1 MEGYYKVKVK
11 KGTKNGFT
19 CKWSDKSKWTKTI
32 NFKKYNGAILTGSV
46 NNLIVLDVD
55 VSKKKDEVKADGI
68 TEFDKYIE
76 QYGEPLTYKVKT
88 PSGGFHYYF
97 KFENSDIAAKQI
109 IKDSLPNA
117 SGYRNAGLD
126 IRTNGGLIIMAG
138 STIYNVGHYEVI
150 RDVPL
155 IEMPL
160 TLLEWLTDA
169 EANCSTTEKPQSIK
183 KKLGNVEDVQR
194 DYTYYDLTDEKIIEI
209 LTLLP
214 AKYKDN
220 YSDWLKVLTVMKHHN
235 KKKLWD
241 KYSKGSYH
249 YNKAKNYSMWDRNKG
264 IFNIN
269 YLVSVLRSMGH
280 KIDFFK
286 RYKAYEPITK
296 VINNINKINC
306 NYTYISEAIPYELYK
321 QHNTIILQSSTGTG
335 KTTAVAALVAQSMEE
350 YEDLNFL
357 SITTR
362 TTLCDQH
369 MTSFKNIDIQH
380 YQTCTDMM
388 DARH

>member
-126 IRTNGGLIIMAG
+126 IRTNGG
-138 STIYNVGHYEVI
+138 
-150 RDVPL
+150 
-155 IEMPL
+155 
-160 TLLEWLTDA
+160 
-169 EANCSTTEKPQSIK
+169 
-183 KKLGNVEDVQR
+183 
-194 DYTYYDLTDEKIIEI
+194 
-209 LTLLP
+209 
-214 AKYKDN
+214 
-220 YSDWLKVLTVMKHHN
+220 
-235 KKKLWD
+235 
-241 KYSKGSYH
+241 
-249 YNKAKNYSMWDRNKG
+249 
-264 IFNIN
+264 
-269 YLVSVLRSMGH
+269 
-280 KIDFFK
+280 
-286 RYKAYEPITK
+286 
-296 VINNINKINC
+296 
-306 NYTYISEAIPYELYK
+306 
-321 QHNTIILQSSTGTG
+321 
-335 KTTAVAALVAQSMEE
+335 
-350 YEDLNFL
+350 
-357 SITTR
+357 
-362 TTLCDQH
+362 
-369 MTSFKNIDIQH
+369 
-380 YQTCTDMM
+380 
-388 DARH
+388 